1 MKVALYLMGAWQCA
15 TLAWG
20 DPKLPSPLMRFT
32 SEFGMGSG
40 GAASLLSPDKNYR
53 VDLSVFLDNIYATR
67 TKLLPYGIRCHRYI
81 NM

>member
-1 MKVALYLMGAWQCA
+1 MDSPFFLLGVWQCA

-40 GAASLLSPDKNYR
+40 GTASLWPPDKTGM
-53 VDLSVFLDNIYATR
+53 S
-67 TKLLPYGIRCHRYI
+67 RYF
-81 NM
+81 NMTSQYV

>member
-1 MKVALYLMGAWQCA
+1 MAGALISATLLNRGHKKRATRMGSPFLLLGVWQCA

-40 GAASLLSPDKNYR
+40 GAASLWPPDKTGM
-53 VDLSVFLDNIYATR
+53 L
-67 TKLLPYGIRCHRYI
+67 C
-81 NM
+81 

>member
-1 MKVALYLMGAWQCA
+1 MDSPFFLMGVWQCA

-40 GAASLLSPDKNYR
+40 GTASLWPPDKTGMQCY
-53 VDLSVFLDNIYATR
+53 L
-67 TKLLPYGIRCHRYI
+67 
-81 NM
+81 